1 VKVKQSLYRPRQA
14 HRAAG
19 VVFDGLNVNKTY
31 TEGEKCFDDKII
43 CDFSRI
49 NGSKY
54 SP

>member
-1 VKVKQSLYRPRQA
+1 VKVKQSLYRPGQA
-14 HRAAG
+14 HRSAG
-19 VVFDGLNVNKTY
+19 VFVAVLSVNKTY
-31 TEGEKCFDDKII
+31 TGEEKCFDDKMI